1 MPSGVKDIQLL
12 ELKDTISQ
20 LNKTISTQNELISS
34 LQKMLE
40 ERNAKD
46 SEKDLLIANLQSQLA
61 YLKNKVFGSTSEIRH
76 DQLDGQLNL
85 FGTPV
90 GDEKPAE
97 VIEPEVISVK
107 GYTKERKPKATYDDK
122 YNSVRSI
129 CKHFFTD
136 IVGLSIKFFCVSLR
150 HMSIIRGIIAAVGVD
165 LLDEQVGHI
174 ASGVI
179 QQSNHLVVGIR
190 DNVAD
195 LGNLGDDTVGVDVV
209 HLSIVSNRQTGAVG
223 STRATNTDGVSARQ
237 LPDTLSLSANI
248 GASVLV
254 IYTVIVSHITR
265 EAGNN
270 VLVVVDGA
278 LQDVVGG
285 IDTRTSESVGS
296 HFDLLDRTANDCI
309 VQIVVSA
316 VRGIDATGQ
325 ALITSQEHHVLLT
338 AGHLHI
344 GAGID
349 EHKGQDVIAPDIV
362 EGFQIIVCAIA
373 IEAVIEGDSGSILDA
388 HIGRIGGLQVLVG
401 LSHDEHGL
409 AVGKEAAT
417 QVHVSSIGATIPN
430 AIGIIIG
437 LGTELDS
444 RSDNSCRTQ

>member
-150 HMSIIRGIIAAVGVD
+150 HMSIGSRVVLTVTFQKVDNAPDTKTCAQGHYESLQNTNCAVEKFHKIILLKNVFDFGLSCCVNLVHIEGVRGFYHGTLLLHVPFHVKDIFRVGVGRVSVIRVPGEVVLVRKERAHAPQHEDTLAAVHHCQFVLGHQ
-165 LLDEQVGHI
+165 LL
-174 ASGVI
+174 S
-179 QQSNHLVVGIR
+179 
-190 DNVAD
+190 
-195 LGNLGDDTVGVDVV
+195 
-209 HLSIVSNRQTGAVG
+209 
-223 STRATNTDGVSARQ
+223 
-237 LPDTLSLSANI
+237 
-248 GASVLV
+248 
-254 IYTVIVSHITR
+254 
-265 EAGNN
+265 
-270 VLVVVDGA
+270 
-278 LQDVVGG
+278 
-285 IDTRTSESVGS
+285 
-296 HFDLLDRTANDCI
+296 
-309 VQIVVSA
+309 
-316 VRGIDATGQ
+316 
-325 ALITSQEHHVLLT
+325 
-338 AGHLHI
+338 
-344 GAGID
+344 
-349 EHKGQDVIAPDIV
+349 
-362 EGFQIIVCAIA
+362 
-373 IEAVIEGDSGSILDA
+373 
-388 HIGRIGGLQVLVG
+388 
-401 LSHDEHGL
+401 
-409 AVGKEAAT
+409 
-417 QVHVSSIGATIPN
+417 
-430 AIGIIIG
+430 
-437 LGTELDS
+437 
-444 RSDNSCRTQ
+444 

>member
-150 HMSIIRGIIAAVGVD
+150 HMSICAGVVVSVAFQQVNGSPDAETGTEGDDEGLENADSRVEKFHICVAGIIGCW
-165 LLDEQVGHI
+165 L
-174 ASGVI
+174 
-179 QQSNHLVVGIR
+179 
-190 DNVAD
+190 
-195 LGNLGDDTVGVDVV
+195 
-209 HLSIVSNRQTGAVG
+209 
-223 STRATNTDGVSARQ
+223 
-237 LPDTLSLSANI
+237 
-248 GASVLV
+248 
-254 IYTVIVSHITR
+254 
-265 EAGNN
+265 
-270 VLVVVDGA
+270 
-278 LQDVVGG
+278 
-285 IDTRTSESVGS
+285 
-296 HFDLLDRTANDCI
+296 C
-309 VQIVVSA
+309 
-316 VRGIDATGQ
+316 
-325 ALITSQEHHVLLT
+325 
-338 AGHLHI
+338 
-344 GAGID
+344 
-349 EHKGQDVIAPDIV
+349 
-362 EGFQIIVCAIA
+362 
-373 IEAVIEGDSGSILDA
+373 
-388 HIGRIGGLQVLVG
+388 
-401 LSHDEHGL
+401 
-409 AVGKEAAT
+409 
-417 QVHVSSIGATIPN
+417 
-430 AIGIIIG
+430 
-437 LGTELDS
+437 
-444 RSDNSCRTQ
+444 

>member
-150 HMSIIRGIIAAVGVD
+150 HMSICAGIVIAVTFHEVD
-165 LLDEQVGHI
+165 HSPN
-174 ASGVI
+174 A
-179 QQSNHLVVGIR
+179 
-190 DNVAD
+190 
-195 LGNLGDDTVGVDVV
+195 
-209 HLSIVSNRQTGAVG
+209 QTGSDCNNKG
-223 STRATNTDGVSARQ
+223 LQDIYRRSKKCHR
-237 LPDTLSLSANI
+237 LYLSLQLCSA
-248 GASVLV
+248 
-254 IYTVIVSHITR
+254 
-265 EAGNN
+265 
-270 VLVVVDGA
+270 
-278 LQDVVGG
+278 
-285 IDTRTSESVGS
+285 
-296 HFDLLDRTANDCI
+296 F
-309 VQIVVSA
+309 
-316 VRGIDATGQ
+316 
-325 ALITSQEHHVLLT
+325 LI
-338 AGHLHI
+338 
-344 GAGID
+344 
-349 EHKGQDVIAPDIV
+349 
-362 EGFQIIVCAIA
+362 F
-373 IEAVIEGDSGSILDA
+373 
-388 HIGRIGGLQVLVG
+388 
-401 LSHDEHGL
+401 
-409 AVGKEAAT
+409 
-417 QVHVSSIGATIPN
+417 
-430 AIGIIIG
+430 
-437 LGTELDS
+437 
-444 RSDNSCRTQ
+444 

>member
-129 CKHFFTD
+129 CKHFFAD

-150 HMSIIRGIIAAVGVD
+150 HMSIRA
-165 LLDEQVGHI
+165 
-174 ASGVI
+174 GVI
-179 QQSNHLVVGIR
+179 
-190 DNVAD
+190 VA
-195 LGNLGDDTVGVDVV
+195 V
-209 HLSIVSNRQTGAVG
+209 
-223 STRATNTDGVSARQ
+223 
-237 LPDTLSLSANI
+237 P
-248 GASVLV
+248 
-254 IYTVIVSHITR
+254 
-265 EAGNN
+265 
-270 VLVVVDGA
+270 
-278 LQDVVGG
+278 
-285 IDTRTSESVGS
+285 
-296 HFDLLDRTANDCI
+296 
-309 VQIVVSA
+309 
-316 VRGIDATGQ
+316 
-325 ALITSQEHHVLLT
+325 
-338 AGHLHI
+338 LH
-344 GAGID
+344 
-349 EHKGQDVIAPDIV
+349 EVN
-362 EGFQIIVCAIA
+362 
-373 IEAVIEGDSGSILDA
+373 
-388 HIGRIGGLQVLVG
+388 
-401 LSHDEHGL
+401 
-409 AVGKEAAT
+409 AA
-417 QVHVSSIGATIPN
+417 PN
-430 AIGIIIG
+430 AK
-437 LGTELDS
+437 
-444 RSDNSCRTQ
+444 SCAKRDYQSLQYVNCAVEKIHINLAFCR

>member
-150 HMSIIRGIIAAVGVD
+150 HMSISSGI
-165 LLDEQVGHI
+165 
-174 ASGVI
+174 VI
-179 QQSNHLVVGIR
+179 SISFQKI
-190 DNVAD
+190 
-195 LGNLGDDTVGVDVV
+195 DDAPR
-209 HLSIVSNRQTGAVG
+209 SQTGAQRNNQNLQGINSRSEKTHIRVI
-223 STRATNTDGVSARQ
+223 T
-237 LPDTLSLSANI
+237 SLSN
-248 GASVLV
+248 
-254 IYTVIVSHITR
+254 
-265 EAGNN
+265 E
-270 VLVVVDGA
+270 
-278 LQDVVGG
+278 
-285 IDTRTSESVGS
+285 
-296 HFDLLDRTANDCI
+296 
-309 VQIVVSA
+309 
-316 VRGIDATGQ
+316 
-325 ALITSQEHHVLLT
+325 
-338 AGHLHI
+338 
-344 GAGID
+344 
-349 EHKGQDVIAPDIV
+349 K
-362 EGFQIIVCAIA
+362 
-373 IEAVIEGDSGSILDA
+373 
-388 HIGRIGGLQVLVG
+388 
-401 LSHDEHGL
+401 
-409 AVGKEAAT
+409 
-417 QVHVSSIGATIPN
+417 
-430 AIGIIIG
+430 
-437 LGTELDS
+437 
-444 RSDNSCRTQ
+444 

>member
-150 HMSIIRGIIAAVGVD
+150 HMSIGAGIVRAVAFQQVD
-165 LLDEQVGHI
+165 HAPHAETGTESDHEGLQSGDSGCEELHI
-174 ASGVI
+174 ASY
-179 QQSNHLVVGIR
+179 SP
-190 DNVAD
+190 
-195 LGNLGDDTVGVDVV
+195 
-209 HLSIVSNRQTGAVG
+209 G
-223 STRATNTDGVSARQ
+223 S
-237 LPDTLSLSANI
+237 
-248 GASVLV
+248 
-254 IYTVIVSHITR
+254 
-265 EAGNN
+265 
-270 VLVVVDGA
+270 
-278 LQDVVGG
+278 
-285 IDTRTSESVGS
+285 
-296 HFDLLDRTANDCI
+296 
-309 VQIVVSA
+309 
-316 VRGIDATGQ
+316 
-325 ALITSQEHHVLLT
+325 
-338 AGHLHI
+338 
-344 GAGID
+344 
-349 EHKGQDVIAPDIV
+349 
-362 EGFQIIVCAIA
+362 
-373 IEAVIEGDSGSILDA
+373 
-388 HIGRIGGLQVLVG
+388 
-401 LSHDEHGL
+401 
-409 AVGKEAAT
+409 
-417 QVHVSSIGATIPN
+417 
-430 AIGIIIG
+430 
-437 LGTELDS
+437 
-444 RSDNSCRTQ
+444 

>member
-150 HMSIIRGIIAAVGVD
+150 HMSIGVRHQTA
-165 LLDEQVGHI
+165 E
-174 ASGVI
+174 
-179 QQSNHLVVGIR
+179 
-190 DNVAD
+190 
-195 LGNLGDDTVGVDVV
+195 
-209 HLSIVSNRQTGAVG
+209 NRRTGPLRPG
-223 STRATNTDGVSARQ
+223 RAPGC
-237 LPDTLSLSANI
+237 P
-248 GASVLV
+248 
-254 IYTVIVSHITR
+254 H
-265 EAGNN
+265 
-270 VLVVVDGA
+270 
-278 LQDVVGG
+278 
-285 IDTRTSESVGS
+285 
-296 HFDLLDRTANDCI
+296 
-309 VQIVVSA
+309 
-316 VRGIDATGQ
+316 
-325 ALITSQEHHVLLT
+325 
-338 AGHLHI
+338 
-344 GAGID
+344 
-349 EHKGQDVIAPDIV
+349 
-362 EGFQIIVCAIA
+362 
-373 IEAVIEGDSGSILDA
+373 
-388 HIGRIGGLQVLVG
+388 
-401 LSHDEHGL
+401 
-409 AVGKEAAT
+409 
-417 QVHVSSIGATIPN
+417 
-430 AIGIIIG
+430 
-437 LGTELDS
+437 
-444 RSDNSCRTQ
+444 

>member
-150 HMSIIRGIIAAVGVD
+150 HMSISAGVVVSVAFQEVDGSPDAEAGTEGDDEGLENADSRVEKFHICVAGIIGCW
-165 LLDEQVGHI
+165 L
-174 ASGVI
+174 
-179 QQSNHLVVGIR
+179 
-190 DNVAD
+190 
-195 LGNLGDDTVGVDVV
+195 
-209 HLSIVSNRQTGAVG
+209 
-223 STRATNTDGVSARQ
+223 
-237 LPDTLSLSANI
+237 
-248 GASVLV
+248 
-254 IYTVIVSHITR
+254 
-265 EAGNN
+265 
-270 VLVVVDGA
+270 
-278 LQDVVGG
+278 
-285 IDTRTSESVGS
+285 
-296 HFDLLDRTANDCI
+296 C
-309 VQIVVSA
+309 
-316 VRGIDATGQ
+316 
-325 ALITSQEHHVLLT
+325 
-338 AGHLHI
+338 
-344 GAGID
+344 
-349 EHKGQDVIAPDIV
+349 
-362 EGFQIIVCAIA
+362 
-373 IEAVIEGDSGSILDA
+373 
-388 HIGRIGGLQVLVG
+388 
-401 LSHDEHGL
+401 
-409 AVGKEAAT
+409 
-417 QVHVSSIGATIPN
+417 
-430 AIGIIIG
+430 
-437 LGTELDS
+437 
-444 RSDNSCRTQ
+444 

>member
-150 HMSIIRGIIAAVGVD
+150 HMSISTGVIVSVAFQKVDSTPDTKTCTEGYYQSLQNTDCAVEKCHKVF
-165 LLDEQVGHI
+165 LLDLP
-174 ASGVI
+174 AY
-179 QQSNHLVVGIR
+179 VVGIM
-190 DNVAD
+190 
-195 LGNLGDDTVGVDVV
+195 
-209 HLSIVSNRQTGAVG
+209 
-223 STRATNTDGVSARQ
+223 
-237 LPDTLSLSANI
+237 
-248 GASVLV
+248 
-254 IYTVIVSHITR
+254 
-265 EAGNN
+265 
-270 VLVVVDGA
+270 
-278 LQDVVGG
+278 
-285 IDTRTSESVGS
+285 
-296 HFDLLDRTANDCI
+296 
-309 VQIVVSA
+309 
-316 VRGIDATGQ
+316 
-325 ALITSQEHHVLLT
+325 
-338 AGHLHI
+338 
-344 GAGID
+344 
-349 EHKGQDVIAPDIV
+349 K
-362 EGFQIIVCAIA
+362 
-373 IEAVIEGDSGSILDA
+373 
-388 HIGRIGGLQVLVG
+388 
-401 LSHDEHGL
+401 
-409 AVGKEAAT
+409 
-417 QVHVSSIGATIPN
+417 
-430 AIGIIIG
+430 
-437 LGTELDS
+437 
-444 RSDNSCRTQ
+444 

>member
-150 HMSIIRGIIAAVGVD
+150 HMSICAGVVVTIPFQQID
-165 LLDEQVGHI
+165 RAPDAE
-174 ASGVI
+174 AS
-179 QQSNHLVVGIR
+179 
-190 DNVAD
+190 AE
-195 LGNLGDDTVGVDVV
+195 GDDQR
-209 HLSIVSNRQTGAVG
+209 L
-223 STRATNTDGVSARQ
+223 
-237 LPDTLSLSANI
+237 
-248 GASVLV
+248 
-254 IYTVIVSHITR
+254 
-265 EAGNN
+265 
-270 VLVVVDGA
+270 
-278 LQDVVGG
+278 
-285 IDTRTSESVGS
+285 
-296 HFDLLDRTANDCI
+296 
-309 VQIVVSA
+309 
-316 VRGIDATGQ
+316 
-325 ALITSQEHHVLLT
+325 EH
-338 AGHLHI
+338 
-344 GAGID
+344 
-349 EHKGQDVIAPDIV
+349 
-362 EGFQIIVCAIA
+362 
-373 IEAVIEGDSGSILDA
+373 
-388 HIGRIGGLQVLVG
+388 
-401 LSHDEHGL
+401 
-409 AVGKEAAT
+409 
-417 QVHVSSIGATIPN
+417 
-430 AIGIIIG
+430 
-437 LGTELDS
+437 LDS
-444 RSDNSCRTQ
+444 RIEKLHSKTRGRTAHKAQTAGPAPASFQCIIESSRFVLGFVRSRRRSRLSRTRRIPRRP

>member
-150 HMSIIRGIIAAVGVD
+150 HMSIQA
-165 LLDEQVGHI
+165 
-174 ASGVI
+174 
-179 QQSNHLVVGIR
+179 
-190 DNVAD
+190 
-195 LGNLGDDTVGVDVV
+195 GN
-209 HLSIVSNRQTGAVG
+209 
-223 STRATNTDGVSARQ
+223 
-237 LPDTLSLSANI
+237 
-248 GASVLV
+248 
-254 IYTVIVSHITR
+254 VIV
-265 EAGNN
+265 
-270 VLVVVDGA
+270 A
-278 LQDVVGG
+278 LQFVPK
-285 IDTRTSESVGS
+285 T
-296 HFDLLDRTANDCI
+296 
-309 VQIVVSA
+309 
-316 VRGIDATGQ
+316 
-325 ALITSQEHHVLLT
+325 VL
-338 AGHLHI
+338 
-344 GAGID
+344 
-349 EHKGQDVIAPDIV
+349 
-362 EGFQIIVCAIA
+362 FIINNLFHNHA
-373 IEAVIEGDSGSILDA
+373 SLF
-388 HIGRIGGLQVLVG
+388 L
-401 LSHDEHGL
+401 
-409 AVGKEAAT
+409 
-417 QVHVSSIGATIPN
+417 
-430 AIGIIIG
+430 
-437 LGTELDS
+437 
-444 RSDNSCRTQ
+444 

>member
-150 HMSIIRGIIAAVGVD
+150 HMSICTGVIIAVAFQKVDCAPDTKTCTESYYQSLQNTDCAVEKCHKVF
-165 LLDEQVGHI
+165 LLDLP
-174 ASGVI
+174 AYM
-179 QQSNHLVVGIR
+179 VGIM
-190 DNVAD
+190 
-195 LGNLGDDTVGVDVV
+195 
-209 HLSIVSNRQTGAVG
+209 
-223 STRATNTDGVSARQ
+223 
-237 LPDTLSLSANI
+237 
-248 GASVLV
+248 
-254 IYTVIVSHITR
+254 
-265 EAGNN
+265 
-270 VLVVVDGA
+270 
-278 LQDVVGG
+278 
-285 IDTRTSESVGS
+285 
-296 HFDLLDRTANDCI
+296 
-309 VQIVVSA
+309 
-316 VRGIDATGQ
+316 
-325 ALITSQEHHVLLT
+325 
-338 AGHLHI
+338 
-344 GAGID
+344 
-349 EHKGQDVIAPDIV
+349 K
-362 EGFQIIVCAIA
+362 
-373 IEAVIEGDSGSILDA
+373 
-388 HIGRIGGLQVLVG
+388 
-401 LSHDEHGL
+401 
-409 AVGKEAAT
+409 
-417 QVHVSSIGATIPN
+417 
-430 AIGIIIG
+430 
-437 LGTELDS
+437 
-444 RSDNSCRTQ
+444 

>member
-150 HMSIIRGIIAAVGVD
+150 HMSIHCGGQTSFPQRSF
-165 LLDEQVGHI
+165 LLQSLFQRLDFIQSQRSLMQRNGPLYAPGTVFCECLP
-174 ASGVI
+174 SG
-179 QQSNHLVVGIR
+179 
-190 DNVAD
+190 
-195 LGNLGDDTVGVDVV
+195 
-209 HLSIVSNRQTGAVG
+209 
-223 STRATNTDGVSARQ
+223 
-237 LPDTLSLSANI
+237 LP
-248 GASVLV
+248 
-254 IYTVIVSHITR
+254 
-265 EAGNN
+265 
-270 VLVVVDGA
+270 
-278 LQDVVGG
+278 
-285 IDTRTSESVGS
+285 
-296 HFDLLDRTANDCI
+296 
-309 VQIVVSA
+309 
-316 VRGIDATGQ
+316 
-325 ALITSQEHHVLLT
+325 
-338 AGHLHI
+338 
-344 GAGID
+344 
-349 EHKGQDVIAPDIV
+349 
-362 EGFQIIVCAIA
+362 
-373 IEAVIEGDSGSILDA
+373 
-388 HIGRIGGLQVLVG
+388 
-401 LSHDEHGL
+401 
-409 AVGKEAAT
+409 
-417 QVHVSSIGATIPN
+417 
-430 AIGIIIG
+430 
-437 LGTELDS
+437 
-444 RSDNSCRTQ
+444 

>member
-150 HMSIIRGIIAAVGVD
+150 HMSICAGVVVSVAFQQVNGSPDTETGTESDDEGLENADSRVEKFHICVAGIIGCW
-165 LLDEQVGHI
+165 L
-174 ASGVI
+174 
-179 QQSNHLVVGIR
+179 
-190 DNVAD
+190 
-195 LGNLGDDTVGVDVV
+195 
-209 HLSIVSNRQTGAVG
+209 
-223 STRATNTDGVSARQ
+223 
-237 LPDTLSLSANI
+237 
-248 GASVLV
+248 
-254 IYTVIVSHITR
+254 
-265 EAGNN
+265 
-270 VLVVVDGA
+270 
-278 LQDVVGG
+278 
-285 IDTRTSESVGS
+285 
-296 HFDLLDRTANDCI
+296 C
-309 VQIVVSA
+309 
-316 VRGIDATGQ
+316 
-325 ALITSQEHHVLLT
+325 
-338 AGHLHI
+338 
-344 GAGID
+344 
-349 EHKGQDVIAPDIV
+349 
-362 EGFQIIVCAIA
+362 
-373 IEAVIEGDSGSILDA
+373 
-388 HIGRIGGLQVLVG
+388 
-401 LSHDEHGL
+401 
-409 AVGKEAAT
+409 
-417 QVHVSSIGATIPN
+417 
-430 AIGIIIG
+430 
-437 LGTELDS
+437 
-444 RSDNSCRTQ
+444 

>member
-90 GDEKPAE
+90 SDEKPAE

-150 HMSIIRGIIAAVGVD
+150 HMSIG
-165 LLDEQVGHI
+165 
-174 ASGVI
+174 
-179 QQSNHLVVGIR
+179 
-190 DNVAD
+190 
-195 LGNLGDDTVGVDVV
+195 
-209 HLSIVSNRQTGAVG
+209 TG
-223 STRATNTDGVSARQ
+223 
-237 LPDTLSLSANI
+237 
-248 GASVLV
+248 
-254 IYTVIVSHITR
+254 
-265 EAGNN
+265 
-270 VLVVVDGA
+270 VVVA
-278 LQDVVGG
+278 VTLHEVH
-285 IDTRTSESVGS
+285 DTPDCETCAQGDNES
-296 HFDLLDRTANDCI
+296 LKNTYC
-309 VQIVVSA
+309 A
-316 VRGIDATGQ
+316 VEKCHIPICRNPAG
-325 ALITSQEHHVLLT
+325 VLLIMLLSPDCKSRNRLFQ
-338 AGHLHI
+338 HLY
-344 GAGID
+344 G
-349 EHKGQDVIAPDIV
+349 
-362 EGFQIIVCAIA
+362 C
-373 IEAVIEGDSGSILDA
+373 
-388 HIGRIGGLQVLVG
+388 
-401 LSHDEHGL
+401 
-409 AVGKEAAT
+409 
-417 QVHVSSIGATIPN
+417 
-430 AIGIIIG
+430 
-437 LGTELDS
+437 
-444 RSDNSCRTQ
+444 

>member
-150 HMSIIRGIIAAVGVD
+150 HMSI
-165 LLDEQVGHI
+165 
-174 ASGVI
+174 
-179 QQSNHLVVGIR
+179 
-190 DNVAD
+190 
-195 LGNLGDDTVGVDVV
+195 
-209 HLSIVSNRQTGAVG
+209 
-223 STRATNTDGVSARQ
+223 
-237 LPDTLSLSANI
+237 
-248 GASVLV
+248 
-254 IYTVIVSHITR
+254 
-265 EAGNN
+265 
-270 VLVVVDGA
+270 
-278 LQDVVGG
+278 
-285 IDTRTSESVGS
+285 
-296 HFDLLDRTANDCI
+296 
-309 VQIVVSA
+309 
-316 VRGIDATGQ
+316 
-325 ALITSQEHHVLLT
+325 
-338 AGHLHI
+338 
-344 GAGID
+344 GAGI
-349 EHKGQDVIAPDIV
+349 VISISFQEIDRAPDGKASAQSNNKGLKNGNSRVKESHKSTSENVIKIF
-362 EGFQIIVCAIA
+362 EGTLFPRRFSLVRFCERAA
-373 IEAVIEGDSGSILDA
+373 AV
-388 HIGRIGGLQVLVG
+388 RRQRVRTGLRDTPRK
-401 LSHDEHGL
+401 HRP
-409 AVGKEAAT
+409 
-417 QVHVSSIGATIPN
+417 VSA
-430 AIGIIIG
+430 
-437 LGTELDS
+437 
-444 RSDNSCRTQ
+444 

>member
-150 HMSIIRGIIAAVGVD
+150 HMSIGTGPKAAAPPACPWLFPHRTPAGNGQD
-165 LLDEQVGHI
+165 GHC
-174 ASGVI
+174 SP
-179 QQSNHLVVGIR
+179 
-190 DNVAD
+190 VARD
-195 LGNLGDDTVGVDVV
+195 LGRCAPVPGQMRLDKTAG
-209 HLSIVSNRQTGAVG
+209 LSPSFAAPRSLAPVAEILENRKYCAEVPPNGTGCI
-223 STRATNTDGVSARQ
+223 R
-237 LPDTLSLSANI
+237 
-248 GASVLV
+248 
-254 IYTVIVSHITR
+254 
-265 EAGNN
+265 
-270 VLVVVDGA
+270 
-278 LQDVVGG
+278 
-285 IDTRTSESVGS
+285 
-296 HFDLLDRTANDCI
+296 LDRPLKTPS
-309 VQIVVSA
+309 VQRPAAES
-316 VRGIDATGQ
+316 
-325 ALITSQEHHVLLT
+325 
-338 AGHLHI
+338 
-344 GAGID
+344 GA
-349 EHKGQDVIAPDIV
+349 H
-362 EGFQIIVCAIA
+362 
-373 IEAVIEGDSGSILDA
+373 
-388 HIGRIGGLQVLVG
+388 R
-401 LSHDEHGL
+401 
-409 AVGKEAAT
+409 
-417 QVHVSSIGATIPN
+417 
-430 AIGIIIG
+430 
-437 LGTELDS
+437 
-444 RSDNSCRTQ
+444 R

>member
-150 HMSIIRGIIAAVGVD
+150 HMSI
-165 LLDEQVGHI
+165 
-174 ASGVI
+174 
-179 QQSNHLVVGIR
+179 
-190 DNVAD
+190 
-195 LGNLGDDTVGVDVV
+195 
-209 HLSIVSNRQTGAVG
+209 GAG
-223 STRATNTDGVSARQ
+223 
-237 LPDTLSLSANI
+237 
-248 GASVLV
+248 
-254 IYTVIVSHITR
+254 
-265 EAGNN
+265 
-270 VLVVVDGA
+270 VVV
-278 LQDVVGG
+278 
-285 IDTRTSESVGS
+285 
-296 HFDLLDRTANDCI
+296 
-309 VQIVVSA
+309 A
-316 VRGIDATGQ
+316 VAFHEVDNTPHCETCAEGDNERLKNRDS
-325 ALITSQEHHVLLT
+325 L
-338 AGHLHI
+338 
-344 GAGID
+344 ID
-349 EHKGQDVIAPDIV
+349 E
-362 EGFQIIVCAIA
+362 
-373 IEAVIEGDSGSILDA
+373 
-388 HIGRIGGLQVLVG
+388 
-401 LSHDEHGL
+401 SHRF
-409 AVGKEAAT
+409 
-417 QVHVSSIGATIPN
+417 SSLN
-430 AIGIIIG
+430 
-437 LGTELDS
+437 
-444 RSDNSCRTQ
+444 R

>member
-150 HMSIIRGIIAAVGVD
+150 HMSIGSGIVIAVAFQKIHDAPHAQASAQSG
-165 LLDEQVGHI
+165 DEGLHHAYCGSKKCHVVSSINSLEFGQE
-174 ASGVI
+174 SGSV
-179 QQSNHLVVGIR
+179 SSTGP
-190 DNVAD
+190 
-195 LGNLGDDTVGVDVV
+195 
-209 HLSIVSNRQTGAVG
+209 LS
-223 STRATNTDGVSARQ
+223 
-237 LPDTLSLSANI
+237 SLSATLI
-248 GASVLV
+248 S
-254 IYTVIVSHITR
+254 YTS
-265 EAGNN
+265 
-270 VLVVVDGA
+270 
-278 LQDVVGG
+278 
-285 IDTRTSESVGS
+285 
-296 HFDLLDRTANDCI
+296 
-309 VQIVVSA
+309 
-316 VRGIDATGQ
+316 
-325 ALITSQEHHVLLT
+325 
-338 AGHLHI
+338 
-344 GAGID
+344 
-349 EHKGQDVIAPDIV
+349 
-362 EGFQIIVCAIA
+362 
-373 IEAVIEGDSGSILDA
+373 
-388 HIGRIGGLQVLVG
+388 
-401 LSHDEHGL
+401 
-409 AVGKEAAT
+409 
-417 QVHVSSIGATIPN
+417 
-430 AIGIIIG
+430 
-437 LGTELDS
+437 
-444 RSDNSCRTQ
+444 

>member
-150 HMSIIRGIIAAVGVD
+150 HMSISARIVVAVTFHEVDHAPDTEACTECDNECLKYAYCAVEKCHILFRNQRD
-165 LLDEQVGHI
+165 LLSWAAAPV
-174 ASGVI
+174 SGVP
-179 QQSNHLVVGIR
+179 GFF
-190 DNVAD
+190 
-195 LGNLGDDTVGVDVV
+195 
-209 HLSIVSNRQTGAVG
+209 
-223 STRATNTDGVSARQ
+223 
-237 LPDTLSLSANI
+237 PPFFSLSAAAMWVTCRDLFDRELGVCKKHCPFVPPSDI
-248 GASVLV
+248 KKALCFETEGLCPWTLFGCQLTSSGFT
-254 IYTVIVSHITR
+254 TVYRSSGFRVS
-265 EAGNN
+265 
-270 VLVVVDGA
+270 L
-278 LQDVVGG
+278 
-285 IDTRTSESVGS
+285 
-296 HFDLLDRTANDCI
+296 
-309 VQIVVSA
+309 
-316 VRGIDATGQ
+316 
-325 ALITSQEHHVLLT
+325 
-338 AGHLHI
+338 
-344 GAGID
+344 
-349 EHKGQDVIAPDIV
+349 
-362 EGFQIIVCAIA
+362 
-373 IEAVIEGDSGSILDA
+373 
-388 HIGRIGGLQVLVG
+388 
-401 LSHDEHGL
+401 
-409 AVGKEAAT
+409 
-417 QVHVSSIGATIPN
+417 
-430 AIGIIIG
+430 
-437 LGTELDS
+437 
-444 RSDNSCRTQ
+444 

>member
-150 HMSIIRGIIAAVGVD
+150 HMSIGRGIVLAVTFQQVNGAPNTKAGAQRHHESLQNTNCTVEKFHKYLPPKNVFDLFVYINFVHIEAVTGLHHGPLLLHVPFHVKDIFRVGV
-165 LLDEQVGHI
+165 G
-174 ASGVI
+174 
-179 QQSNHLVVGIR
+179 R
-190 DNVAD
+190 
-195 LGNLGDDTVGVDVV
+195 
-209 HLSIVSNRQTGAVG
+209 
-223 STRATNTDGVSARQ
+223 
-237 LPDTLSLSANI
+237 
-248 GASVLV
+248 
-254 IYTVIVSHITR
+254 
-265 EAGNN
+265 
-270 VLVVVDGA
+270 VLVVWMLCQV
-278 LQDVVGG
+278 
-285 IDTRTSESVGS
+285 
-296 HFDLLDRTANDCI
+296 
-309 VQIVVSA
+309 
-316 VRGIDATGQ
+316 
-325 ALITSQEHHVLLT
+325 
-338 AGHLHI
+338 
-344 GAGID
+344 
-349 EHKGQDVIAPDIV
+349 
-362 EGFQIIVCAIA
+362 
-373 IEAVIEGDSGSILDA
+373 
-388 HIGRIGGLQVLVG
+388 VLV
-401 LSHDEHGL
+401 
-409 AVGKEAAT
+409 
-417 QVHVSSIGATIPN
+417 
-430 AIGIIIG
+430 
-437 LGTELDS
+437 
-444 RSDNSCRTQ
+444 R

>member
-150 HMSIIRGIIAAVGVD
+150 HMSICTGVIVAVAFQKVD
-165 LLDEQVGHI
+165 CAPDTKTCTESYYQSLQNTDCAVEKCHKVFLLDLP
-174 ASGVI
+174 AY
-179 QQSNHLVVGIR
+179 VVGIM
-190 DNVAD
+190 
-195 LGNLGDDTVGVDVV
+195 
-209 HLSIVSNRQTGAVG
+209 
-223 STRATNTDGVSARQ
+223 
-237 LPDTLSLSANI
+237 
-248 GASVLV
+248 
-254 IYTVIVSHITR
+254 
-265 EAGNN
+265 
-270 VLVVVDGA
+270 
-278 LQDVVGG
+278 
-285 IDTRTSESVGS
+285 
-296 HFDLLDRTANDCI
+296 
-309 VQIVVSA
+309 
-316 VRGIDATGQ
+316 
-325 ALITSQEHHVLLT
+325 
-338 AGHLHI
+338 
-344 GAGID
+344 
-349 EHKGQDVIAPDIV
+349 K
-362 EGFQIIVCAIA
+362 
-373 IEAVIEGDSGSILDA
+373 
-388 HIGRIGGLQVLVG
+388 
-401 LSHDEHGL
+401 
-409 AVGKEAAT
+409 
-417 QVHVSSIGATIPN
+417 
-430 AIGIIIG
+430 
-437 LGTELDS
+437 
-444 RSDNSCRTQ
+444 

>member
-150 HMSIIRGIIAAVGVD
+150 HMSISAGVVVSVAFQEVDGSPNAETCAKGNNQSLKNADSRVEKFHICVAGIIGCW
-165 LLDEQVGHI
+165 L
-174 ASGVI
+174 
-179 QQSNHLVVGIR
+179 
-190 DNVAD
+190 
-195 LGNLGDDTVGVDVV
+195 
-209 HLSIVSNRQTGAVG
+209 
-223 STRATNTDGVSARQ
+223 
-237 LPDTLSLSANI
+237 
-248 GASVLV
+248 
-254 IYTVIVSHITR
+254 
-265 EAGNN
+265 
-270 VLVVVDGA
+270 
-278 LQDVVGG
+278 
-285 IDTRTSESVGS
+285 
-296 HFDLLDRTANDCI
+296 C
-309 VQIVVSA
+309 
-316 VRGIDATGQ
+316 
-325 ALITSQEHHVLLT
+325 
-338 AGHLHI
+338 
-344 GAGID
+344 
-349 EHKGQDVIAPDIV
+349 
-362 EGFQIIVCAIA
+362 
-373 IEAVIEGDSGSILDA
+373 
-388 HIGRIGGLQVLVG
+388 
-401 LSHDEHGL
+401 
-409 AVGKEAAT
+409 
-417 QVHVSSIGATIPN
+417 
-430 AIGIIIG
+430 
-437 LGTELDS
+437 
-444 RSDNSCRTQ
+444 

>member
-150 HMSIIRGIIAAVGVD
+150 HMSISAGVVVSVAFQQVNGSPDAEACAKGNNQSLENTDSRVEKFHICVAGIIGCW
-165 LLDEQVGHI
+165 L
-174 ASGVI
+174 
-179 QQSNHLVVGIR
+179 
-190 DNVAD
+190 
-195 LGNLGDDTVGVDVV
+195 
-209 HLSIVSNRQTGAVG
+209 
-223 STRATNTDGVSARQ
+223 
-237 LPDTLSLSANI
+237 
-248 GASVLV
+248 
-254 IYTVIVSHITR
+254 
-265 EAGNN
+265 
-270 VLVVVDGA
+270 
-278 LQDVVGG
+278 
-285 IDTRTSESVGS
+285 
-296 HFDLLDRTANDCI
+296 C
-309 VQIVVSA
+309 
-316 VRGIDATGQ
+316 
-325 ALITSQEHHVLLT
+325 
-338 AGHLHI
+338 
-344 GAGID
+344 
-349 EHKGQDVIAPDIV
+349 
-362 EGFQIIVCAIA
+362 
-373 IEAVIEGDSGSILDA
+373 
-388 HIGRIGGLQVLVG
+388 
-401 LSHDEHGL
+401 
-409 AVGKEAAT
+409 
-417 QVHVSSIGATIPN
+417 
-430 AIGIIIG
+430 
-437 LGTELDS
+437 
-444 RSDNSCRTQ
+444 

>member
-150 HMSIIRGIIAAVGVD
+150 HMSIC
-165 LLDEQVGHI
+165 
-174 ASGVI
+174 
-179 QQSNHLVVGIR
+179 
-190 DNVAD
+190 
-195 LGNLGDDTVGVDVV
+195 
-209 HLSIVSNRQTGAVG
+209 
-223 STRATNTDGVSARQ
+223 
-237 LPDTLSLSANI
+237 PW
-248 GASVLV
+248 
-254 IYTVIVSHITR
+254 
-265 EAGNN
+265 
-270 VLVVVDGA
+270 
-278 LQDVVGG
+278 
-285 IDTRTSESVGS
+285 
-296 HFDLLDRTANDCI
+296 
-309 VQIVVSA
+309 IVVSVSFQKVNHAPHTQASAQGDHQGLEHFDCA
-316 VRGIDATGQ
+316 VEKFHRQ
-325 ALITSQEHHVLLT
+325 LL
-338 AGHLHI
+338 
-344 GAGID
+344 AGI
-349 EHKGQDVIAPDIV
+349 
-362 EGFQIIVCAIA
+362 
-373 IEAVIEGDSGSILDA
+373 SILGSVMCHRHTKA
-388 HIGRIGGLQVLVG
+388 GTVCR
-401 LSHDEHGL
+401 
-409 AVGKEAAT
+409 
-417 QVHVSSIGATIPN
+417 
-430 AIGIIIG
+430 AIRRPRFRRPPFFKI
-437 LGTELDS
+437 LW
-444 RSDNSCRTQ
+444 

>member
-150 HMSIIRGIIAAVGVD
+150 HMSI
-165 LLDEQVGHI
+165 
-174 ASGVI
+174 
-179 QQSNHLVVGIR
+179 
-190 DNVAD
+190 
-195 LGNLGDDTVGVDVV
+195 
-209 HLSIVSNRQTGAVG
+209 
-223 STRATNTDGVSARQ
+223 
-237 LPDTLSLSANI
+237 
-248 GASVLV
+248 
-254 IYTVIVSHITR
+254 
-265 EAGNN
+265 
-270 VLVVVDGA
+270 
-278 LQDVVGG
+278 
-285 IDTRTSESVGS
+285 
-296 HFDLLDRTANDCI
+296 
-309 VQIVVSA
+309 
-316 VRGIDATGQ
+316 
-325 ALITSQEHHVLLT
+325 
-338 AGHLHI
+338 
-344 GAGID
+344 
-349 EHKGQDVIAPDIV
+349 
-362 EGFQIIVCAIA
+362 CA
-373 IEAVIEGDSGSILDA
+373 
-388 HIGRIGGLQVLVG
+388 
-401 LSHDEHGL
+401 
-409 AVGKEAAT
+409 
-417 QVHVSSIGATIPN
+417 
-430 AIGIIIG
+430 GIIIAIPFQQIDRAPDAEACAEG
-437 LGTELDS
+437 DDQRLEHLNSRIEKLHSKTRGRTAHKAQTAGPAPASFQCIIESSRFLLGFIRS
-444 RSDNSCRTQ
+444 RRRSRLSRTPRIPRRP